1 MKLKNIVLISTLSA
15 IVTATAGGK
24 FSWDVSS
31 WQCNLASPGAKQLCL
46 VESVPSIW
54 EGAKS
59 GFIIGGILG
68 VAGCI
73 FISRKQQSLQFQVA
87 QPKPIGEKIISNHSD
102 DVHWD
107 YLSAGILVG
116 AIAFAVS
123 EPVKNQ
129 VVKQIKVATAKVPV
143 NIEQL
148 FNNSRSVG
156 NVAIC
161 TAEGNCLPDGSG
173 THSNLY
179 LQGGHVDPGNGVFNR
194 GFCSDQGRGK
204 DNADAD
210 NKCVERVKS
219 RLNRITQRLTASG
232 TPPPQH
238 LNAFINATDLWNQAS
253 PRVSDNFPQ
262 KYNRALQQGMTE
274 LAAIKWA
281 RVEAFRNWQGQ
292 LDAGGL
298 RRVCS
303 NWSFSQKQQVELVG
317 LVFGSE
323 EYMKRCIGYD
333 QSRRA
338 DAIAIT
344 LHNYGKSA
352 GISQVES
359 TQQLSNIKSTNT
371 KAKDSHTQLSDIQ
384 SVNKDIV
391 IDIRYATANNF
402 MGQKVYPVAKCLLK
416 PTVAKKLSNVQQD
429 LAQLGLGLKVY
440 DCYRPLSIQK
450 LMWKIV
456 QDERYVANP
465 ATGSKHNRGAAVDLT
480 LIDSN
485 GKELEMPSAFD
496 DFTEKAHRNYTG
508 SSTQALK
515 NSLLLENAMK
525 KRGFKS
531 IPTEWWHFE
540 SPDWKKFS
548 VMNVP
553 L

>member
-1 MKLKNIVLISTLSA
+1 MKLKNILLISTLSA
-15 IVTATAGGK
+15 IVTAGAGGK

-31 WQCNLASPGAKQLCL
+31 WQCNLASPGAEQVCKLQ
-46 VESVPSIW
+46 SVPSIW
-54 EGAKS
+54 RGARS
-59 GFIIGGILG
+59 GFILGGILG
-68 VAGCI
+68 IAGCV

-87 QPKPIGEKIISNHSD
+87 QPSNEKFTSNSND
-102 DVHWD
+102 IHWD

-116 AIAFAVS
+116 AIALAVS

-129 VVKQIKVATAKVPV
+129 VVKRIAIATTKAPV
-143 NIEQL
+143 SIEKL
-148 FNNSRSVG
+148 FDNSKSVG

-179 LQGGHVDPGNGVFNR
+179 LQGGHFDPANRVFNR
-194 GFCSDQGRGK
+194 GFCSDQGRGR

-210 NKCVERVKS
+210 NKCVERNKS
-219 RLNRITQRLTASG
+219 RLNRITQRMIAAG
-232 TPPPQH
+232 TPPQQH
-238 LNAFINATDLWNQAS
+238 IKAFINGVDQWNQAS

-262 KYNRALQQGMTE
+262 KYSQGLKQGMTE
-274 LAAIKWA
+274 EAAIKWA
-281 RVEAFRNWQGQ
+281 RVEAFRNWRGQ
-292 LDAGGL
+292 LDASGL
-298 RRVCS
+298 RTVCS
-303 NWSFSQKQQVELVG
+303 SKWSPSLQREVGLVG
-317 LVFGSE
+317 LAIGSE

-338 DAIAIT
+338 DEIAIT
-344 LHNYGKSA
+344 LKNYGKSA
-352 GISQVES
+352 GISQVENP
-359 TQQLSNIKSTNT
+359 QQLSSIKAASPKT
-371 KAKDSHTQLSDIQ
+371 KNSHPQFSDIQ
-384 SVNKDIV
+384 SVNKNIILDM
-391 IDIRYATANNF
+391 RYATENNF
-402 MGQKVYPVAKCLLK
+402 MGKQVYPKAKCLLQS
-416 PTVAKKLSNVQQD
+416 TVAKKLSNVQQD

-450 LMWKIV
+450 LMWEIV
-456 QDERYVANP
+456 HDERYVANP
-465 ATGSKHNRGAAVDLT
+465 ATGSKHNRGAAIDLT

-508 SSTQALK
+508 SSVEASK
-515 NSLLLENAMK
+515 NSLLLETVMK

-540 SPDWKKFS
+540 SPDWKKFP

>member
-1 MKLKNIVLISTLSA
+1 MKLKSILIISSLSA
-15 IVTATAGGK
+15 IITAGVGSK

-31 WQCNLASPGAKQLCL
+31 WQCNLVSPGAEQVCQLQ
-46 VESVPSIW
+46 SVPSIW
-54 EGAKS
+54 RGAKS

-73 FISRKQQSLQFQVA
+73 FVSRKQQSLQFQVA
-87 QPKPIGEKIISNHSD
+87 QPSNEKFASSSN

-129 VVKQIKVATAKVPV
+129 VVKRIAIATAKIPV
-143 NIEQL
+143 NLSQL
-148 FNNSRSVG
+148 FDNSKSVG

-161 TAEGNCLPDGSG
+161 TAEGNCLADGSG
-173 THSNLY
+173 AHSNLY
-179 LQGGHVDPGNGVFNR
+179 KQGGHFDPANNVYNR
-194 GFCSDQGRGK
+194 GFCSDQGRGR

-210 NKCVERVKS
+210 SKCVERNKS
-219 RLNRITQRLTASG
+219 RLNRITQRMTAAG
-232 TPPPQH
+232 TPPQQH

-262 KYNRALQQGMTE
+262 KYSRALQQGMTE
-274 LAAIKWA
+274 AAAIKWA
-281 RVEAFRNWQGQ
+281 RVEAFRNWRGQ
-292 LDAGGL
+292 LDASGL
-298 RRVCS
+298 RKVCGD
-303 NWSFSQKQQVELVG
+303 WPFSTQQKVG
-317 LVFGSE
+317 LIGLDSGSE
-323 EYMKRCIGYD
+323 QYMRRCIGAD
-333 QSRRA
+333 QKRRT

-344 LHNYGKSA
+344 LKNYGKSA
-352 GISQVES
+352 GISNLAN
-359 TQQLSNIKSTNT
+359 TQQFSNIKSASP
-371 KAKDSHTQLSDIQ
+371 KAKNSNTQLSDIQ
-384 SVNKDIV
+384 SVNKNIV
-391 IDIRYATANNF
+391 LDMRYATANNF
-402 MGQKVYPVAKCLLK
+402 IGRQVYPVAKCLLK
-416 PTVAKKLSNVQQD
+416 PTVAQRLSAVQQD

-450 LMWKIV
+450 VMWELVRDK
-456 QDERYVANP
+456 RYAANP

-480 LIDSN
+480 LIDSD

-508 SSTQALK
+508 SSVEASK
-515 NSLLLENAMK
+515 NSLVLETVMK

-540 SPDWKKFS
+540 SPDWKKFP
-548 VMNVP
+548 VMDVQ